1 MKRVPDKV
9 GLPLRGN
16 PNISGK
22 VRRAH
27 VKPPS
32 RDRIASERQSYHG
45 TNAAPGL
52 LALVVVLIAAA
63 GCRQDMYNQP
73 KYKPLAA
80 SEFWNDG
87 TSARPLPPHTVPR
100 GHLDEDTAFVT
111 GKNDDGTLAAAFPMP
126 VTRELLNRGQER
138 FTIYCSMCHGA
149 EGDGNG
155 MVVQRGYPPPPSY
168 HIDRL
173 RNAPPGYLFNVITDG
188 YGIMYPYASRVEAPD
203 RWAIAAYIRALQ
215 LSRRATLDDVPAD
228 ERAKLE
234 ASAKP

>member
-1 MKRVPDKV
+1 MKR
-9 GLPLRGN
+9 
-16 PNISGK
+16 
-22 VRRAH
+22 AFCF
-27 VKPPS
+27 
-32 RDRIASERQSYHG
+32 
-45 TNAAPGL
+45 
-52 LALVVVLIAAA
+52 LALAAFA
-63 GCRQDMYNQP
+63 LTGAACRQDMYNQP

-80 SEFWNDG
+80 SEFWNNG
-87 TSARPLPPHTVPR
+87 ASARPLPPHTVPR
-100 GHLDEDTAFVT
+100 GHLDEDTAFAT

-126 VTRELLNRGQER
+126 VTPELLHRGQER

-173 RNAPPGYLFNVITDG
+173 RNAPPGYLFSVITNG

-215 LSRRATLDDVPAD
+215 LSRTATLDDVPAD

>member
-1 MKRVPDKV
+1 MKRALCFV
-9 GLPLRGN
+9 
-16 PNISGK
+16 
-22 VRRAH
+22 AM
-27 VKPPS
+27 
-32 RDRIASERQSYHG
+32 
-45 TNAAPGL
+45 AA
-52 LALVVVLIAAA
+52 LALTGTA
-63 GCRQDMYNQP
+63 CRQDMYNQP

-126 VTRELLNRGQER
+126 ITRELLNRGQER

-168 HIDRL
+168 HTDRL
-173 RNAPPGYLFNVITDG
+173 RTAPPGYLFSVITNG

-215 LSRRATLDDVPAD
+215 LSRHATLDDVPAD
-228 ERAKLE
+228 ERASLE
-234 ASAKP
+234 AGTKP